1 MIEINIKKRINIF
14 EINTYLYSFK
24 NKKQF
29 ENEFS
34 FNIGKLLGKGT
45 FGIVKKCLSK
55 LYKKYFAIK

>member
-1 MIEINIKKRINIF
+1 MIENNIMKRINIF
-14 EINTYLYSFK
+14 EINKYLYQFK

-29 ENEFS
+29 NKEFN
-34 FNIGKLLGKGT
+34 FKIGKELGKGT

>member
-1 MIEINIKKRINIF
+1 MIEINIMKRINIF

-29 ENEFS
+29 ENEFN
-34 FNIGKLLGKGT
+34 FTLGKLLGKGT
-45 FGIVKKCLSK
+45 FGIVKKCFSK

>member
-1 MIEINIKKRINIF
+1 MIEINIIKRINIY
-14 EINTYLYSFK
+14 EINNYLYQFK

-29 ENEFS
+29 DNEFNFS
-34 FNIGKLLGKGT
+34 IGKLLGKGT